1 MDASTPGVIDCAA
14 YAGGFRRG
22 SVEVD
27 AIGAALADGAAFIWL
42 GLYEPDE
49 TLMRRVQQH
58 LGLHD
63 LAVEDAHQAHQRPK
77 LEVYGDSLFV
87 VLHTVRRGN
96 GGIGFG
102 ETHLFV
108 GPRYVV
114 SVRHRSAAS
123 YAGVRQRC
131 EQMPELLAH
140 GPSVVLYAV
149 MDFVVD
155 NYYPV
160 MEALEDEF
168 DALEDEI
175 FRAPSQAQMTER
187 IYGLKRQVMA
197 LRRALLPLTEVS
209 NHLLYSSHPL
219 IRDDVR
225 PYFRDVH
232 DHATQVFEAN
242 EAMREMLTSALSVN
256 LALVT
261 VRQNEIVKKLA
272 GWGAVLAIPVTVAS
286 IYGMNFRH
294 MPELEWTFGYP
305 LVLGLTA
312 LASIVLHRGLRR
324 AGWV

>member
-1 MDASTPGVIDCAA
+1 MVDCAA
-14 YAGGFRRG
+14 YSGGRRSG
-22 SVEVD
+22 ESARIAVD
-27 AIGAALADGAAFIWL
+27 AIGEALLGDGSAFVWL

-49 TLMRRVQQH
+49 SLMRRVQQQ

-63 LAVEDAHQAHQRPK
+63 LAVEDAHRAHQRPK
-77 LEVYGDSLFV
+77 LEVYGDCLFV
-87 VLHTVRRGN
+87 VLHTVWREDSEVT
-96 GGIGFG
+96 FG

-114 SVRHRSAAS
+114 SVRHGTAAS

-131 EQMPELLAH
+131 EQMPELLAR
-140 GPSVVLYAV
+140 GPSVVLYAI

-155 NYYPV
+155 NYIPV
-160 MEALEDEF
+160 VETLEDEF
-168 DALEDEI
+168 DALEEEI
-175 FRAPSQAQMTER
+175 FRPPLQAEMTQR
-187 IYGLKRQVMA
+187 IYALKRQTMA

-209 NHLLYSSHPL
+209 KHLIHSSHPL
-219 IRDDVR
+219 IGDDVR

-232 DHATQVFEAN
+232 DHATQVFETN
-242 EAMREMLTSALSVN
+242 EAVREMLTSALSVN

-261 VRQNEIVKKLA
+261 VHQNEIVKKLA

-286 IYGMNFRH
+286 VYGMNFRH
-294 MPELEWTFGYP
+294 MPELDWPYGYP

-312 LASIVLHRGLRR
+312 IAAFVLHRGLRR